1 MSVEDVFQDLRD
13 GLRTLARAPVFTAVA
28 VLTLTL
34 AIGANTAI
42 FSLVDPLLFRDLP
55 VRDPKSLVQFSWQ
68 YPGDPP
74 LNMFGL
80 EHYQQYRERNAVFSD
95 MVGLARLVPDV
106 PVGSPPIGAELVTAN
121 FFQSFGVRPALGRL
135 LDVSDEA
142 PGAVPAAVVS
152 WQYWQHHFGGDTNA
166 LGATVEIVDR
176 RVPGPIHATV
186 VGVADRG
193 FSGVTLDRPDIWIS
207 LGALPATVRGRAAL
221 ALIAR
226 LKPGVSIEHAAA
238 EMRVLDQPRI
248 ESFAQRDPQWRRVAI
263 DVKSARSGLSTPLHD
278 QFGGPLSLLLAVV
291 GILLLL
297 ACANLGGMSLA
308 RSAARQREMAVRV
321 SLGAGRL
328 RIVRQLLV
336 ESLLL
341 AVAGGVLS
349 AMVAPAGAGLLLR
362 TVMSGTRTVGAMP
375 QLHLDLDVRVLVFTA
390 AVTLAAALLFGLA
403 PALTAFRSVPIAE
416 LRAGRGGAS
425 PRSRR
430 RFGSVLVVAQ
440 VALSLAL
447 VSVGQLYVAHLGALR
462 DRSLGFDRRDVLVVS
477 VNASAGG
484 RSREAASSRFGEAMT
499 RLQALPGVR
508 SAAAS
513 AMIPLSGAAA
523 SRFVRVEGYQ
533 EPQEHKR
540 RSSVNYVSPDYFAT
554 YGTRLLAGR
563 DFRSS
568 DANTPR
574 LVVVN
579 QTMASR
585 YFAGRDPIG
594 QSLWL
599 EGDADPFEIIG
610 LAGDAKYQDARIAAP
625 PTIYVY
631 SPVFT
636 GSMELSLRTAVA
648 PSAVAT
654 DARRVLTDVFGTDA
668 VGRVTTLEEHVDA
681 SIVPER
687 LIATLSGLFAM
698 VGALLAAIGLYGL
711 IAYNVV
717 RRTHEFG
724 IRMALGATRSNVLH
738 MILREALRLVAIG
751 LVLGAP
757 LAIWGKEIAATALE
771 GLAAG
776 GLMPVLSGA
785 AGMIAVALI
794 ASAIPAGRATRVEPA
809 RALRAE

>member
-1 MSVEDVFQDLRD
+1 MSVEDLFQDCRY

-55 VRDPKSLVQFSWQ
+55 VRDAKSLVQFSWQ

-80 EHYQQYRERNAVFSD
+80 ESYQQYREQNAVFSD
-95 MVGLARLVPDV
+95 LVGLARLVPDV
-106 PVGSPPIGAELVTAN
+106 PVGSQPINAEVVTAN

-135 LDVSDEA
+135 LDVSDDA

-152 WQYWQHHFGGDTNA
+152 WQYWQHHFSGDANA

-186 VGVADRG
+186 VGVAERG

-207 LGALPATVRGRAAL
+207 LGALPPAVRGRAGL
-221 ALIAR
+221 ALMAR
-226 LKPGVSIEHAAA
+226 LKPGVSIAQATA

-263 DVKSARSGLSTPLHD
+263 EVKSARSGLSTPLHD
-278 QFGGPLSLLLAVV
+278 QFGGPLSLLLAIV

-328 RIVRQLLV
+328 RIVRQLLT

-341 AVAGGVLS
+341 AMAGGVLS
-349 AMVAPAGAGLLLR
+349 AMVAPAVAGLLLR

-416 LRAGRGGAS
+416 LRAGRGGTS
-425 PRSRR
+425 QRSRR

-462 DRSLGFDRRDVLVVS
+462 DQSLGFDRRDVLLVS
-477 VNASAGG
+477 VNASG
-484 RSREAASSRFGEAMT
+484 SREAASSRYGEAMT

-523 SRFVRVEGYQ
+523 SRFVRVEGYL
-533 EPQEHKR
+533 ERQEHKQR
-540 RSSVNYVSPDYFAT
+540 CSLNYVSPNYFAT

-563 DFRSS
+563 DFRNS

-574 LVVVN
+574 LVIVN

-599 EGDADPFEIIG
+599 EGDSDPFEIIG

-625 PTIYVY
+625 PTVYVY
-631 SPVFT
+631 APVFT
-636 GSMELSLRTAVA
+636 GAMGLSLRTAVA
-648 PSAVAT
+648 PAAVAT

-687 LIATLSGLFAM
+687 LIATLSGLFGI

-711 IAYNVV
+711 IAYSVV

-738 MILREALRLVAIG
+738 MILRDALGLVAIG

-757 LAIWGKEIAATALE
+757 LAVWGTEIAATALE

-776 GLMPVLSGA
+776 GPMPVLSGA
-785 AGMIAVALI
+785 VGMIAVALI